1 MRRFSCLL
9 ITLLATPARG
19 DDPKSAPPVSSI
31 RGMIATT
38 QAVVDRGQAD
48 RSREYGKITAESIS
62 DAEKLPKY
70 EAATDRL
77 HSMITPPIN
86 DLLEAASKQPAD
98 PASVEALRFILI
110 NARGLT
116 TGQVDRALFLLKR
129 DHVRDSNMSTALAP
143 LWIHHDKPEAIALL
157 RAVAA
162 ENPSRTER
170 GRGWYVL
177 GYTLRLRLER
187 VKRALRDSPD
197 QPLPPHLAGSDPV
210 ALRAEAEAA
219 YDRCLSE
226 FADVPAFEDPID
238 PSSIGKTV
246 GDFARGE
253 LFEMRRLQV
262 GMEAPEI
269 TGQDIDGKPLRL
281 GDHRGKVVVLVFSGE
296 WCGPCKQAAKHFRDM
311 LKPEAR
317 KTSPC
322 VILEVNTDET
332 RQAVRNAIDVG
343 DITWPCWFD
352 GSTSGPITMTWGVS
366 SFPTIYVL
374 DARGVI
380 RAKDIRG
387 EATAAAVAKVL
398 AANPSANQP

>member
-1 MRRFSCLL
+1 MLRFSCLL
-9 ITLLATPARG
+9 VVLMTASARG
-19 DDPKSAPPVSSI
+19 DDPKPAQASPVRSLLDA
-31 RGMIATT
+31 AT
-38 QAVVDRGQAD
+38 AVNAKARAD
-48 RSREYGKITAESIS
+48 RVQNYNWIDAEHLA
-62 DAEKLPKY
+62 DAEK
-70 EAATDRL
+70 AAKQQANDDRY
-77 HSMITPPIN
+77 HSTLIPPF
-86 DLLEAASKQPAD
+86 DALLEAVSNRPAD

-116 TGQVDRALFLLKR
+116 TGQIDRALFLLKR
-129 DHVRDSNMSTALAP
+129 DHIQDSNISTALAP
-143 LWIHHDKPEAIALL
+143 LWLHHDKPEAIALL

-162 ENPSRTER
+162 DNPSRIER
-170 GRGWYVL
+170 GRSWYVL

-197 QPLPPHLAGSDPV
+197 QPLPAHLAGSDPV

-219 YDRCLSE
+219 YNRCVSE
-226 FADVPAFEDPID
+226 FADVPAFEDPSD

-253 LFEMRRLQV
+253 LFELRRLQI

-269 TGQDIDGKPLRL
+269 TGLDIDGIAIRL
-281 GDHRGKVVVLVFSGE
+281 GDYRGKVVVLVFSGE
-296 WCGPCKQAAKHFRDM
+296 WCGPCKQAAKHFRDL
-311 LKPEAR
+311 LKPEAQ
-317 KTSPC
+317 KTNPC
-322 VILEVNTDET
+322 VVLEVNTDTT
-332 RQAVRNAIDVG
+332 RDAVRKAINAG

-352 GSTSGPITMTWGVS
+352 GSTAGPITLTWGVS

-374 DARGVI
+374 DPQGII

>member
-1 MRRFSCLL
+1 MLRFSCLMVFL
-9 ITLLATPARG
+9 MTASARG
-19 DDPKSAPPVSSI
+19 DDPKPAPVSPI
-31 RGMIATT
+31 RGMIAAT
-38 QAVVDRGQAD
+38 QAVVDRGRVD
-48 RSREYGKITAESIS
+48 RGREHEKITSEPIS

-70 EAATDRL
+70 EAATDRY
-77 HSMITPPIN
+77 HSAITPTII
-86 DLLEAASKQPAD
+86 DLLEAASKRPDD
-98 PASVEALRFILI
+98 PTSVEALRFILI

-116 TGQVDRALFLLKR
+116 TGQVDRALALLKR
-129 DHVRDSNMSTALAP
+129 DHVRDSNISIALAP

-162 ENPSRTER
+162 DNPSRTER

-187 VKRALRDSPD
+187 VKRALRNSPD

-226 FADVPAFEDPID
+226 FADVPAFEDPSD
-238 PSSIGKTV
+238 PTSIGKTV

-269 TGQDIDGKPLRL
+269 TGLDIDGKSIRL

-311 LKPEAR
+311 LKPEAQ

-332 RQAVRNAIDVG
+332 REAVRKAIDVG

-352 GSTSGPITMTWGVS
+352 GSTAGPITMTWGVS

-374 DARGVI
+374 DAQGII

-387 EATAAAVAKVL
+387 EATAAAVAKIL
-398 AANPSANQP
+398 AADAPGNQP